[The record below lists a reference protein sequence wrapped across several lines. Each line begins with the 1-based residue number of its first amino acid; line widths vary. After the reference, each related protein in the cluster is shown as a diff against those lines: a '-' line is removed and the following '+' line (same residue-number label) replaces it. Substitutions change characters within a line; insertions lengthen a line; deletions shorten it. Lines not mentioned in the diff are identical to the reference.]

1 MNELALF
8 AGNGG
13 GILGGKLLGWR
24 TVCAVEI
31 DASSRQTLIDRQND
45 GCLEPFPIWDD
56 IRTFDGRHWS
66 RCVDIISA
74 GFPCQDISVGS
85 STKTG
90 INGERSG
97 LWREAKRVVGEV
109 RPPLL
114 LLENSAAITTRGLDI
129 VLSDLAKMG
138 YDARW
143 GVFSAADVGARHER
157 ERWFCVASRYGFLR
171 DPWPWIEPQ
180 QGQLE
185 DETFHRGAD
194 CKAIESSFLEMAKEH
209 FRMDDGIPYPV
220 DQVRGIGNAQV
231 PDVVVLAWETLTGGL
246 CIPCQ

>member
-24 TVCAVEI
+24 TICAVEI
-31 DASSRQTLIDRQND
+31 DAAGRQTLLDRQND
-45 GCLEPFPIWDD
+45 GCFEPFPVWDD
-56 IRTFDGRHWS
+56 IKTFDGRPWS
-66 RCVDIISA
+66 GFVDIISA
-74 GFPCQDISVGS
+74 GFPCQDIAVGS

-97 LWREAKRVVGEV
+97 LWHEAKRVVREV
-109 RPPLL
+109 GPPLL
-114 LLENSAAITTRGLDI
+114 LLENSAAITTRGID
-129 VLSDLAKMG
+129 VVCGDLATLG

-157 ERWFCVASRYGFLR
+157 ERWFCIASRYGFLC
-171 DPWPWIEPQ
+171 DPRPWIEPER
-180 QGQLE
+180 GQLE
-185 DETFHRGAD
+185 DETFHREAD
-194 CKAIESSFLEMAKEH
+194 CKNLESAFLALAQEH
-209 FRMDDGIPYPV
+209 VRMDDGLPYPV

-231 PDVVVLAWETLTGGL
+231 PDVVVLAWEMLGGPQVL
-246 CIPCQ
+246 